1 MSRNPYHINWDDGSR
16 KEFHPVRNML
26 KALFFIFAAV
36 ALTVAMRGL

>member
-1 MSRNPYHINWDDGSR
+1 MKRNPYRIDWDDGSR
-16 KEFHPVRNML
+16 EEFHPVREML